1 MRGSYRVEMALF
13 SLAMTAAPSEV
24 SSSVML
30 LRSSVLCSRLIQPR
44 RTMRS
49 MLPVIAA
56 VVTQQSVERTV
67 MVGGASDAQADRMT
81 AC

>member
-1 MRGSYRVEMALF
+1 MALF
-13 SLAMTAAPSEV
+13 SLAITAAPSEV

-30 LRSSVLCSRLIQPR
+30 LRSSVLCSRLSQPR

-49 MLPVIAA
+49 MLPVMAA